1 MKPILFVLAIWLCTG
16 PLTAQA
22 ALPAT
27 GFEPGTVDYEISFNG
42 QRINWREFAF
52 FLMPGQVRDLKLHMD
67 AEQPVA
73 VTASAGELRRVGPM
87 EWHWRAPAQPG
98 PLTIAIRPE
107 NAEATILHVFVK
119 VPANTVK
126 NGYLN
131 GYRIGTYPDS
141 PLRNNPIYLPPPG
154 FIEVHPDML
163 DLPVSPHFT
172 LGQFL
177 CKQQPDHWPK
187 YLVLRESLI
196 AKLEFILAEVN
207 RRGIRTDGF
216 FVMSGYR
223 TPWYNQTIGNG
234 QYSRH
239 VWGGAADIFI
249 DTTGDGRM
257 DDLNNDGQIDSRDAR
272 ILLAIIDDL
281 YETGRIERLRGGL
294 GLYGPRPHRGPFVHV
309 DARGQ
314 EARWEMP

>member
-1 MKPILFVLAIWLCTG
+1 MKPILLVLAICLCAG
-16 PLTAQA
+16 PLTARA
-22 ALPAT
+22 APLSTP
-27 GFEPGTVDYEISFNG
+27 FEPGTVDYELSFNDM
-42 QRINWREFAF
+42 RINWNAFAF
-52 FLMPGQVRDLKLHMD
+52 SVMPGQVHDLKVHMNTG
-67 AEQPVA
+67 QPVE
-73 VTASAGELRRVGPM
+73 VTASGGELNRVGPT
-87 EWHWRAPAQPG
+87 EWNWRAPAQPG

-107 NAEATILHVFVK
+107 NADTAMLHVFVK
-119 VPANTVK
+119 VPVAAVAD
-126 NGYLN
+126 GYLN
-131 GYRIGTYPDS
+131 GYRLGTYPDS

-207 RRGIRTDGF
+207 QHGIRTDSL

-223 TPWYNQTIGNG
+223 TPWYNQTIGNVP
-234 QYSRH
+234 YSRH

-249 DTTGDGRM
+249 DTTGNGRM
-257 DDLNNDGQIDSRDAR
+257 DDLNNDDQIDRHDAR
-272 ILLAIIDDL
+272 TLLSIINEL
-281 YETGRIERLRGGL
+281 YETGRLERLRGGL

-309 DARGQ
+309 DTRGQ
-314 EARWEMP
+314 EARWEIP